1 MGRALLPVGEEIQ
14 TPRFRPA
21 RTSRPQEQRSYGLLG
36 VINLIPH
43 LRQSDAVVTTANDHF
58 DLRSSEDN
66 GLPAYNLLNKPI

>member
-21 RTSRPQEQRSYGLLG
+21 RTSRPQEQRSYSLLG

-43 LRQSDAVVTTANDHF
+43 LRQSDAVVTTADDHF